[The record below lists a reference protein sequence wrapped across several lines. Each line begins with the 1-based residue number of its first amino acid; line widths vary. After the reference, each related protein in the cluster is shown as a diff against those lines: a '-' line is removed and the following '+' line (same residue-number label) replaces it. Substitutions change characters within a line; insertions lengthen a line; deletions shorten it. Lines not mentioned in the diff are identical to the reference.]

1 MKTIAVIGL
10 GRFGINLVKELS
22 KLEVEVIAIDTAK
35 EKVKEASEF
44 IRYAFICDATN
55 ANALKEVGIKEADHV
70 IISFGQNDEKTII
83 STVQTTIML
92 KKLGVKKITVR
103 LDSEEYAETLLE
115 IGATNILY
123 PSKIASERCATK
135 FVMDNVSDYFNV
147 SGTYNV
153 FEINIPDTFAAIN
166 LMEVNTPKNY
176 KLNILMIKRD
186 GKTMI
191 PTKDTILSPLDSVF
205 MFGEKS
211 GVEKFSTYLKTHNLQ

>member
-22 KLEVEVIAIDTAK
+22 KLDVEVIAIDARK
-35 EKVKEASEF
+35 DKVKEASEF
-44 IRYAFICDATN
+44 VRHAYICDATN
-55 ANALKEVGIKEADHV
+55 ANALKEVGIKDADHV

-83 STVQTTIML
+83 ATVQTTIMV
-92 KKLGVKKITVR
+92 KKLGITKITVR

-115 IGATNILY
+115 IGATSILY

-153 FEINIPDTFAAIN
+153 FEINIPENFAAIN
-166 LMEVNTPKNY
+166 LMEINTPKNY

-186 GKTMI
+186 GKTLI

-205 MFGEKS
+205 MFGEKN
-211 GVEKFSTYLKTHNLQ
+211 GVEKFSNYLKTHI